1 VQYVLAKEQECVG
14 KMINIEMMISFLN
27 KIEKLK
33 CITRHSWTSDGR
45 KESVAEHSWRLAIMI
60 YLLRDELKECDI
72 DKMVMMALFHD
83 ISEVKFGDVPGFNKT
98 KNDIEKEKIVLEEIS
113 EEYKELGINQ
123 IIDVVKEF
131 DNKVSK
137 EAGIVNALDKLEG
150 LIQHN
155 EADIST
161 WIELEYVLNLTYGI
175 QECEVNM
182 VIKKLREQVKKIA
195 IDKMVA
201 KAPAH

>member
-1 VQYVLAKEQECVG
+1 
-14 KMINIEMMISFLN
+14 MINIKMIISFLN

-60 YLLRDELKECDI
+60 YLLQDELKGCNV
-72 DKMVMMALFHD
+72 DKMVTMALFHD

-98 KNDIEKEKIVLEEIS
+98 KKDVEKEKKVLEEIS

-123 IIDVVKEF
+123 IIDVVKEI
-131 DNKVSK
+131 DIKESK
-137 EAGIVNALDKLEG
+137 EAKIVNALDKLEG

-161 WIELEYVLNLTYGI
+161 WIDLEYDLNLTYGI
-175 QECEVNM
+175 QECEVNT
-182 VIKKLREQVKKIA
+182 VINKLREQVKNIA
-195 IDKMVA
+195 IDKMGS

>member
-1 VQYVLAKEQECVG
+1 
-14 KMINIEMMISFLN
+14 MINIKMIISFLN

-60 YLLRDELKECDI
+60 YLLQDELKGCNV
-72 DKMVMMALFHD
+72 DKMVTMALFHD

-98 KNDIEKEKIVLEEIS
+98 KKDVEKEKKVLEEIS

-131 DNKVSK
+131 DIKESK
-137 EAGIVNALDKLEG
+137 EAKIVNALDKLEG

-161 WIELEYVLNLTYGI
+161 WIDLEYDLNLTYGI
-175 QECEVNM
+175 HECEVNT
-182 VIKKLREQVKKIA
+182 VINKLREQVKNIA
-195 IDKMVA
+195 IDKMGS

>member
-1 VQYVLAKEQECVG
+1 
-14 KMINIEMMISFLN
+14 MINIEMMISFLN

-33 CITRHSWTSDGR
+33 CITRHSWTSEGR

-72 DKMVMMALFHD
+72 DKMVTMALFHD
-83 ISEVKFGDVPGFNKT
+83 ISEVKFGDVPGFSKT
-98 KNDIEKEKIVLEEIS
+98 KNDIEKEKMVLEEIS
-113 EEYKELGINQ
+113 REYKELGINH
-123 IIDVVKEF
+123 IIGVVKEF
-131 DNKVSK
+131 DNKQSI
-137 EAGIVNALDKLEG
+137 EAKIVNALDKLEG

-161 WIELEYVLNLTYGI
+161 WIELEYELNMTYGM
-175 QECEVNM
+175 QECEVNN
-182 VIKKLREQVKKIA
+182 VIKKIREQVRNIA
-195 IDKMVA
+195 IDKMGE